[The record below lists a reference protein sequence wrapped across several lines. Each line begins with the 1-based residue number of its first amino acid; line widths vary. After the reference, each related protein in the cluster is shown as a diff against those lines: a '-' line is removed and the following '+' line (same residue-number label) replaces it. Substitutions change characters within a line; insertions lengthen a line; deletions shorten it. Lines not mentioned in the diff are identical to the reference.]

1 MPIVN
6 LWITAIIVFS
16 PITPLVDNSD
26 TNVDNRIKQII
37 AADRSRSEAECALK
51 IAWRESRYQLHVRN
65 STSGA
70 YGVFQL
76 MQVDKRLSLQ
86 KQIDRATKYVVHRY
100 GGQDHSAA
108 WCKAWSQWQA
118 KGWY

>member
-1 MPIVN
+1 MTLNLLITTLFVLNPIS
-6 LWITAIIVFS
+6 S
-16 PITPLVDNSD
+16 PVDNS
-26 TNVDNRIKQII
+26 TQSVDERIQRII
-37 AADRSRSEAECALK
+37 SADRSRSEAECALK

-76 MQVDKRLSLQ
+76 MQVDKRLNLQ
-86 KQIDRATKYVVHRY
+86 KQILRATKYVESRY
-100 GGQDHSAA
+100 GSSDKRHA
-108 WCKAWSQWQA
+108 WCMAWSSWQR

>member
-1 MPIVN
+1 VLNPI
-6 LWITAIIVFS
+6 S
-16 PITPLVDNSD
+16 TPVDNS
-26 TNVDNRIKQII
+26 TQTVDERIERII
-37 AADRSRSEAECALK
+37 TADRSRSEATCALK